1 MDTFEE
7 LINRLELTNDNRLVL
22 DTVPMVLMPRWFF
35 VGILKRVVA
44 EAGADTAARIYY
56 QAGYEGAY
64 NWSRVQTDKGLK
76 GSAVMEQYLGS
87 MTSRGWG
94 RFEIISLDEANGRGV
109 FRLHNSALALEL
121 DRTEAAGCLWVP
133 GALAGSMQV
142 ISGFE
147 DDSLKI
153 RGREVQCLA
162 TGAPYCEYIVGPDP
176 PEAEN

>member
-1 MDTFEE
+1 
-7 LINRLELTNDNRLVL
+7 
-22 DTVPMVLMPRWFF
+22 MVLMPRWFF

-44 EAGADTAARIYY
+44 EAGADTAANIYY

-64 NWSRVQTDKGLK
+64 NWSKVQIDKGLR

-121 DRTEAAGCLWVP
+121 GQTEVASCLWVP

-142 ISGFE
+142 ISGHK
-147 DDSLKI
+147 DASLKV
-153 RGREVQCLA
+153 RGREVQCLSA
-162 TGAPYCEYIVGPDP
+162 GAPFCEYIVA
-176 PEAEN
+176 PETE

>member
-1 MDTFEE
+1 MDSFKE
-7 LINRLELTNDNRLVL
+7 LINRLELTDDNRLTL

-44 EAGADTAARIYY
+44 EAGVDAAAKIYY

-64 NWSRVQTDKGLK
+64 NWSKVQIDKGLS

-87 MTSRGWG
+87 MTNRGWG

-121 DRTEAAGCLWVP
+121 EQTEVVSCLWVP

-142 ISGFE
+142 ISGLK

-153 RGREVQCLA
+153 RGREVQCLS
-162 TGAPYCEYIVGPDP
+162 TGAPFCEYIVL
-176 PEAEN
+176 PETEN